1 MPLALHGPE
10 GCDAISASRKEI
22 ENTLNE
28 CKYDLMVLTQ
38 DLGKVVPSSELAR
51 DLESKSKVLQE
62 KIEKLELLLRTP
74 EVKPQNESESRK
86 FENSDGEV
94 RIWASK
100 KSQA

>member
-28 CKYDLMVLTQ
+28 YKYDLMVLTQ

-86 FENSDGEV
+86 FENSGGEV